1 MATRELEP
9 SLAALPGALGPSSIS
24 ELVWPGPWSSWL
36 IAWAQRGRLQK
47 CLLSFTKCGWHDA
60 RSFLAPRAG
69 KSPAGPH
76 WDPSCA
82 EEKAQSGEASH
93 TRSCRGG
100 GGASGSSLLD
110 PGSFLGTC
118 AQVALSASYDYSSCP
133 CYSHECPA
141 LAFNLFRVLGALLG
155 EAGGWLKSGAET
167 SLKGTAGSYRQHR
180 PGKRPGTAEGT
191 AGAQA
196 RAGIC
201 LAHLVQWGGERLG
214 NAGPGLGHGHAWA
227 GICEAP
233 PIAPAPHPPQG
244 PPGLGFYSGCRQFQL
259 F

>member
-1 MATRELEP
+1 MPCLGKPETPEQTARSPKGTWRTRREGDPPLGH
-9 SLAALPGALGPSSIS
+9 SGAGALPGRPAGGPGSIIYLRACVARALVLLTHSLGT
-24 ELVWPGPWSSWL
+24 EGF
-36 IAWAQRGRLQK
+36 QK

-100 GGASGSSLLD
+100 GGASSSSLLD
-110 PGSFLGTC
+110 PESFLGTC
-118 AQVALSASYDYSSCP
+118 AQVALSAWYDYSSCP

-155 EAGGWLKSGAET
+155 GRGDG
-167 SLKGTAGSYRQHR
+167 
-180 PGKRPGTAEGT
+180 
-191 AGAQA
+191 
-196 RAGIC
+196 
-201 LAHLVQWGGERLG
+201 
-214 NAGPGLGHGHAWA
+214 
-227 GICEAP
+227 
-233 PIAPAPHPPQG
+233 
-244 PPGLGFYSGCRQFQL
+244 
-259 F
+259 